1 MVPLLDEQL
10 VGLKVDLMAAKTARL
25 KVGWM
30 VQYLDSL
37 RAVLME
43 YKLVLMMADQM
54 ELWKV
59 VE

>member
-1 MVPLLDEQL
+1 
-10 VGLKVDLMAAKTARL
+10 MAAKTARL

-30 VQYLDSL
+30 VQCLDSL

-43 YKLVLMMADQM
+43 YKLVLMMADMM
-54 ELWKV
+54 EQRKV